1 MESLYKE
8 YVLGLSY
15 ASYIFI
21 TYLNYRQLRKL
32 QYEEQPKILTKLITS
47 EEFNRI
53 NAYGIDKSKFLFL
66 GDALSQLQNTAVIY
80 FNLLAWLWNLAGRWL
95 TLAGYSSGSEI
106 AQSVI
111 FFILISSIS
120 SITALPFSLYN
131 TFVIEAR
138 HGSRTLTVASFFI
151 SGIKGYLFG
160 GAVGVP
166 LIATFLYIIQWS
178 GDRFYFYVWMFA
190 GLFQFLM
197 VSLYPTLIQPLF
209 HEFKP
214 LQDEELKGNIENLAR
229 RIGFPLSK
237 IYVVPS
243 EPGGKAHH
251 GYSYFFGFSPNKHIA
266 IFESALQETTKEEVC
281 AILCH
286 ELGHWK
292 YNHVTKLFIIHQIH
306 LFGIFYV
313 FSHFINNSN
322 LYRAFGFESKPVLVG
337 FMLFQYI
344 FSPFEGLATFLTNA
358 LRRKQEFQADEF
370 SKRHGYGEPLRT
382 GLVRLNKQ
390 DSSNL
395 ILDSWY
401 STYHYS
407 HPPLVD
413 RLRTLVKTD

>member
-1 MESLYKE
+1 MEPLYKE

-15 ASYIFI
+15 ASYIFV

-32 QYEEQPKILTKLITS
+32 HEGRPKILTKLVTP
-47 EEFNRI
+47 EEFDRFT
-53 NAYGIDKSKFLFL
+53 AYSIDKSKFLFL
-66 GDALSQLQNTAVIY
+66 GDAFSQLQNTAVIY
-80 FNLLAWLWNLAGRWL
+80 FNLLAWLWNVAGRWL
-95 TLAGYSSGSEI
+95 SSAGYSGGSEI
-106 AQSVI
+106 SQGVI
-111 FFILISSIS
+111 FFLLISVIS

-138 HGSRTLTVASFFI
+138 HGSKTLTIGSFFV

-166 LIATFLYIIQWS
+166 LIATFLYIVQWS

-190 GLFQFLM
+190 CLFQLVM

-209 HEFKP
+209 HECKP
-214 LQDEELKGNIENLAR
+214 LQDDELKGHIENLAR
-229 RIGFPLSK
+229 RIGFPLGK
-237 IYVVPS
+237 IHVAPS
-243 EPGGKAHH
+243 DPNKHTNH

-266 IFESALQETTKEEVC
+266 IFESTLKDTTRDEVC
-281 AILCH
+281 ALLCH
-286 ELGHWK
+286 EFGHWK
-292 YNHVTKLFIIHQIH
+292 YNHVMKLFIIHQIH
-306 LFGIFYV
+306 LFGIFYI
-313 FSHFINNSN
+313 FSHFINHSG
-322 LYRAFGFESKPVLVG
+322 LYRAFGFESKPALVG

-358 LRRKQEFQADEF
+358 LCRKQEFQADEF
-370 SKRHGYGEPLRT
+370 SKRHGYGESLRA

-390 DSSNL
+390 DCSNL
-395 ILDSWY
+395 NLDSWY

-413 RLRTLVKTD
+413 RLKGLVKTE